1 MPVRG
6 LTSRSS
12 AGQIVDALITRHPN
26 HLSPKIVKRS
36 QLNKLV
42 TKMIDKLTSSAMRER
57 GGITAAPP
65 PIKSAQP
72 AAGFDGDTNL
82 NKLSHEEIVKAK
94 GVMNETFVENQVKPG
109 DAAFQYDKRVEFKQP
124 AAASE
129 WDDDLEVDSDLD
141 SDDFDPDD
149 LVF

>member
-1 MPVRG
+1 MAQLLYG
-6 LTSRSS
+6 DILN
-12 AGQIVDALITRHPN
+12 IN
-26 HLSPKIVKRS
+26 

-109 DAAFQYDKRVEFKQP
+109 DAAFQYDKRVR
-124 AAASE
+124 
-129 WDDDLEVDSDLD
+129 SDHRCSLKT
-141 SDDFDPDD
+141 SRWSSNNQ
-149 LVF
+149 LRHQNGTTIWKWTVT